1 MYESLIVFF
10 FFIVTIRSC
19 GRRLTVDDPFL
30 LLLYCCR
37 QVVRRQR
44 SAVRTQSI
52 FLVYD
57 SLDSN
62 LDFFMVLTSGARK
75 TNLYKIIGFR
85 NNKETSAHTVS
96 NQHPIVHR
104 LLPDS
109 LSVSLFVLFSDRLFS
124 VWTHVSRPDDHIN
137 TQALGEV
144 QQILMSA
151 TNACCHGSA
160 STVLSFQSR
169 NPVDIRT
176 LCHECW

>member
-1 MYESLIVFF
+1 LYESLIVFF
-10 FFIVTIRSC
+10 FSLSLSGPVVVASLLTTHFCCFCIVVARSL
-19 GRRLTVDDPFL
+19 GDS
-30 LLLYCCR
+30 
-37 QVVRRQR
+37 
-44 SAVRTQSI
+44 SAVRTQSN

-57 SLDSN
+57 SMDSN

-85 NNKETSAHTVS
+85 NNKETSAHKVS

-104 LLPDS
+104 LLSDS
-109 LSVSLFVLFSDRLFS
+109 LLVSLFVLYSDRLFS

-137 TQALGEV
+137 TQSLGEV

-160 STVLSFQSR
+160 STVFSFQSR